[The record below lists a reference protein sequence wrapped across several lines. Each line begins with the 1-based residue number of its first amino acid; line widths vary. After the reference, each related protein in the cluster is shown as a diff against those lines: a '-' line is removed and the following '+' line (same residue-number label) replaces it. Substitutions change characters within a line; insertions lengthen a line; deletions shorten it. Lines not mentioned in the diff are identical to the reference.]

1 MGLTDSMWE
10 ISGNIS
16 WMSVP
21 KIIVIDIN
29 VMRQGSQ
36 HQPLIKVILRFM
48 AMVRT
53 KSENIGNL

>member
-1 MGLTDSMWE
+1 MWE